1 MHIPKKNWA
10 HLCVC
15 VSVCDFS
22 VCDCLSLTVS
32 VSVWVLFTTH
42 CLLTARTVRTA
53 TNCRRIRRRSWRS
66 SRRRRNSRRR
76 HAQGNLFSWLELLT
90 KLFSCAFFDT
100 FFPTLFQCV
109 RFLCGRALRR
119 SLANWKTKSKTKS
132 QLEMAT
138 PAAQQR
144 SPNYPTSPFSH
155 SLSLS
160 LWRACAQL
168 KTDSMRLRSCGEI
181 RGGVV
186 GQWRGQLLVWGG
198 GKGAMHW
205 GPTAAALG
213 PVSWHH
219 KWPIASCLSHSFA
232 ESSRGRTCLPARSRH
247 THTNTLRIWSEMLS
261 LLLNK
266 RVSSHAAKKCVC
278 PHDICGSTMP
288 MTSLVSSVYGGKTV
302 RIKVCFATI
311 EIPCKW
317 QIKLFLNI
325 KQDR

>member
-1 MHIPKKNWA
+1 MCVLFRALFSLRFTCSCCCCCWLWFLFAVGTVFALWFVYLCTYQKKNWA

-15 VSVCDFS
+15 ASVCDFS
-22 VCDCLSLTVS
+22 VCDCLSLT

-53 TNCRRIRRRSWRS
+53 TNCRRIRRRRRRSS

-100 FFPTLFQCV
+100 FFPTLFSLCV

-186 GQWRGQLLVWGG
+186 GQWRGQLV
-198 GKGAMHW
+198 KGRGHALRANCSCA
-205 GPTAAALG
+205 GP
-213 PVSWHH
+213 
-219 KWPIASCLSHSFA
+219 
-232 ESSRGRTCLPARSRH
+232 R
-247 THTNTLRIWSEMLS
+247 
-261 LLLNK
+261 
-266 RVSSHAAKKCVC
+266 
-278 PHDICGSTMP
+278 
-288 MTSLVSSVYGGKTV
+288 
-302 RIKVCFATI
+302 
-311 EIPCKW
+311 
-317 QIKLFLNI
+317 
-325 KQDR
+325 